1 MVAPI
6 NSIKH
11 YVGLPI
17 ATITAA
23 NNQTNELIDAKVAP
37 ASAAPEDVHEGSI
50 IKAVFIEMWI
60 VNDAAS
66 GIEAQFTVALE
77 KKPSDGP
84 DMTFTN
90 SQNLGAYPNK
100 KNILYVTQGL
110 LAPFLDGQSSVPLL
124 RQWILIPKGKQRF
137 GLGDQL
143 VLNMAAVGQDI
154 RRCGIS
160 TYKEYT

>member
-6 NSIKH
+6 NSVKH
-11 YVGLPI
+11 YVGLPL
-17 ATITAA
+17 ATITAGV
-23 NNQTNELIDAKVAP
+23 NQTNELIDAKVAP
-37 ASAAPEDVHEGSI
+37 ATAAAEDVKEGSI

-60 VNDAAS
+60 LNDAAS
-66 GIEAQFTVALE
+66 GIEAQFTIALE

-100 KNILYVTQGL
+100 KNILYVSQGV
-110 LAPFLDGQSSVPLL
+110 LAPFLNGQSAVPLL
-124 RQWILIPKGKQRF
+124 RNWILIPKGKQRF

-143 VLNMAAVGQDI
+143 VLNMAAIGQNI

>member
-11 YVGLPI
+11 YVGLPL
-17 ATITAA
+17 ATITAG
-23 NNQTNELIDAKVAP
+23 NVQNNELVDAQVAP
-37 ASAAPEDVHEGSI
+37 ASAAAEDVHEGSLV
-50 IKAVFIEMWI
+50 KAVFIEMWI
-60 VNDAAS
+60 VNDGAS
-66 GIEAQFTVALE
+66 GLETQFTVALE

-100 KNILYVTQGL
+100 KNILYVTQGV
-110 LAPFLDGQSSVPLL
+110 LAPFLNGQSSVPII
-124 RQWILIPKGKQRF
+124 RNWVLIPKGKQRF

-143 VLNMAAVGQDI
+143 VLNMSAVGQDI